1 MIEPTLASLRAAGAH
16 RHDPVR
22 FHYLEALARR
32 MQAQPAAVQQRLA
45 ARWQADVADYAQRA
59 GTAPAPADG
68 GAPQP
73 PATPLA
79 ELNRYIQSRT
89 RADTQAPPSSAGDN
103 SDGLKSVQR
112 FGEVWARI
120 SAEQKVAQALER
132 GPENAG
138 PLNSH
143 MLMLRSLALMRTL
156 SPDYLRRFL
165 SQMESLLW
173 LEQAGRKTTPSQTP
187 RSARRGAP
195 RK

>member
-1 MIEPTLASLRAAGAH
+1 MSDPALASLRAAGAH
-16 RHDPVR
+16 LRDPVR

-32 MQAQPAAVQQRLA
+32 MQAQPAAVRQRLA
-45 ARWQADVADYAQRA
+45 FRLQEAVADYVQRSGPA
-59 GTAPAPADG
+59 LAPAG
-68 GAPQP
+68 RGAQQP

-89 RADTQAPPSSAGDN
+89 RADAQSLPSSAGDGIA
-103 SDGLKSVQR
+103 GLKSVQR

-120 SAEQKVAQALER
+120 SAEQKVALALER

-156 SPDYLRRFL
+156 SPDYLQHFL

-173 LEQAGRKTTPSQTP
+173 LEQASRKAAPP
-187 RSARRGAP
+187 PIRPVRRG
-195 RK
+195 RQKK

>member
-1 MIEPTLASLRAAGAH
+1 MSDPTLASLRAAGAH
-16 RHDPVR
+16 LRDPVR

-45 ARWQADVADYAQRA
+45 ARWQEAVADYVQRA
-59 GTAPAPADG
+59 SPASAPADG
-68 GAPQP
+68 HAPQP
-73 PATPLA
+73 PGTPLA
-79 ELNRYIQSRT
+79 ELNRYIQRRT
-89 RADTQAPPSSAGDN
+89 RADAQSLPSSAGDGT
-103 SDGLKSVQR
+103 DGLKSVQR

-173 LEQAGRKTTPSQTP
+173 LEQAGRKTTPAQARP
-187 RSARRGAP
+187 ARRGSP

>member
-1 MIEPTLASLRAAGAH
+1 MSEPTLASLRADGAH
-16 RHDPVR
+16 LRDPVR

-32 MQAQPAAVQQRLA
+32 MQAQPVAVQQRLA
-45 ARWQADVADYAQRA
+45 ARWQEAVADYAQRA
-59 GTAPAPADG
+59 GMASAPADG
-68 GAPQP
+68 RVPQP
-73 PATPLA
+73 SATPLA

-89 RADTQAPPSSAGDN
+89 QAGAQSLPSRAGDGT
-103 SDGLKSVQR
+103 DGLKSVQR

-173 LEQAGRKTTPSQTP
+173 LEQAGRKTAPPQARPT
-187 RSARRGAP
+187 RRGSP